1 MTSIDFLFLFLAV
14 LALFLLAFRAAF
26 AYGYLKGR
34 HDARCAAADDEQ
46 KGGAE

>member
-1 MTSIDFLFLFLAV
+1 MQPIDFLFLLLAV
-14 LALFLLAFRAAF
+14 LAAF